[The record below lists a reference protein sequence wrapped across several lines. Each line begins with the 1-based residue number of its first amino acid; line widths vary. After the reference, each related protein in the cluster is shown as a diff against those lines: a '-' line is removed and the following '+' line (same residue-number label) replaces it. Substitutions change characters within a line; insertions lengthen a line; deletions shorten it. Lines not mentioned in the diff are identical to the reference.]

1 MPQASDTPRVEGRPT
16 LESAG
21 AEPNRRARAVSQA
34 VPVPDTSKRVSRVV
48 AAGCAGAAVL
58 VATGLILWGVGL
70 GDLAAPAAV
79 GSLVALGLVAW
90 GLRGLVRSHR
100 RLELSLRE
108 AHRRAEG
115 LRGEVLERERELA
128 AAEEHELLFDEVAS
142 DAVVFHDGAR
152 ILLVGG
158 AATRLFG
165 YGVQELAGAGPEVLV
180 TPESRSALAL
190 AMSGSQAGVVRLV
203 GVRKNSTRFPVEARG
218 RPVRYQGRE
227 ARMLMLTDVTD
238 RQVAEEARRS
248 VENRFRMLFDEA
260 PIGMGLVDVEGRW
273 LQVNKALC
281 ALVGWE
287 PAELLRSD
295 IRAVTSA
302 ADLTRQTK
310 CLGHMVSSIE
320 PTHDLDLS
328 YLHRDGHLVP
338 VHVNM
343 STVRT
348 DTGRPRYFILQ
359 IQDVTFRKEAEDA
372 LRASEE
378 RYRRIVELANEG
390 IWIVD
395 AEGRTTYANS
405 RMGQLL
411 GYSVEEMLG
420 LPVQA
425 VTSDGA
431 LFTDPAGVQGA
442 LGDDD
447 LDFEFRRSDGSAMW
461 AHVATT
467 LVVDESGRPQGAVAL
482 VTDVTARRQVEED
495 LRVSEARF
503 RRLTTTPL
511 T

>member
-1 MPQASDTPRVEGRPT
+1 
-16 LESAG
+16 
-21 AEPNRRARAVSQA
+21 
-34 VPVPDTSKRVSRVV
+34 
-48 AAGCAGAAVL
+48 
-58 VATGLILWGVGL
+58 
-70 GDLAAPAAV
+70 
-79 GSLVALGLVAW
+79 
-90 GLRGLVRSHR
+90 
-100 RLELSLRE
+100 
-108 AHRRAEG
+108 
-115 LRGEVLERERELA
+115 
-128 AAEEHELLFDEVAS
+128 
-142 DAVVFHDGAR
+142 
-152 ILLVGG
+152 
-158 AATRLFG
+158 
-165 YGVQELAGAGPEVLV
+165 
-180 TPESRSALAL
+180 
-190 AMSGSQAGVVRLV
+190 
-203 GVRKNSTRFPVEARG
+203 
-218 RPVRYQGRE
+218 
-227 ARMLMLTDVTD
+227 MLMLTDVTD

-310 CLGHMVSSIE
+310 CLGHTVSSIE

-343 STVRT
+343 STLRT

-425 VTSDGA
+425 VTTDGA

-467 LVVDESGRPQGAVAL
+467 LVVDESGQPQGAVAL